1 MRKITSMKAAIGV
14 VIQYTLDMKKV
25 LALTLI
31 LTFMP
36 AAHGADRST
45 PAPVPQTASTP
56 VAATPTP
63 TPTPTPVA
71 TATTSTT
78 AKNLT
83 SELAKIRDLIAKKNF
98 TAALASLKIADKDF
112 PNNADI
118 NNLLGYSARNLKQYA
133 NAATYYTKALKIDP
147 NHLGAL
153 EYQGELFML
162 TKKSAQAKKNLAK
175 LKTLCGLTCEEYLD
189 LKKAIGNK

>member
-1 MRKITSMKAAIGV
+1 MRKITSTKAAIGV

-56 VAATPTP
+56 AIATP

-98 TAALASLKIADKDF
+98 TAALAALKIADKDF
-112 PNNADI
+112 ANNADI
-118 NNLLGYSARNLKQYA
+118 NNLLGYTARNLKQYA
-133 NAATYYTKALKIDP
+133 NAAAYYTKALKIDP

-175 LKTLCGLTCEEYLD
+175 LKSLCGLTCEEYLD

>member
-1 MRKITSMKAAIGV
+1 MRKITSMKAAFGV

-56 VAATPTP
+56 AAA

-83 SELAKIRDLIAKKNF
+83 TELAKIRDLVAKKNF
-98 TAALASLKIADKDF
+98 TAALAALKIADKDF

>member
-1 MRKITSMKAAIGV
+1 MRKITSMKAAFGV

-56 VAATPTP
+56 AAATP

-83 SELAKIRDLIAKKNF
+83 TELAKIRDLVAKKNF
-98 TAALASLKIADKDF
+98 TAALAALKIADKDF

>member
-1 MRKITSMKAAIGV
+1 MRKITSMKAAFGV

-56 VAATPTP
+56 AIATP

-83 SELAKIRDLIAKKNF
+83 SELAKIRDLVAKKNF
-98 TAALASLKIADKDF
+98 TAALAALKIADKDF

-175 LKTLCGLTCEEYLD
+175 LKSLCGLTCEEYLD